1 MTAAD
6 DFRRAPLPIDL
17 DRMLHDLRGPLNGA
31 VLHLQALK
39 RLVGENPAAQGSLQ
53 SIQKELDRLTAM
65 LPVAFSVCAL
75 EMGAR
80 RRLPL
85 RRVVESAI
93 DEAVRTR
100 VRVEPGPWP
109 EIDGDERLL
118 VLAMA
123 ELLANALEAGG
134 DDDREVQVTV
144 EPAQTGAVAVAIDDA
159 GSGFKIRNPNAVVRL
174 MASTKPGHVGIGL
187 LVAQRIARLHGGTLT
202 IETAPDGTGTV
213 RFSVAAPPPA

>member
-1 MTAAD
+1 VTAAD
-6 DFRRAPLPIDL
+6 DLRRAPLPIDL
-17 DRMLHDLRGPLNGA
+17 DRLLHDLRGPLNGA

-39 RLVGENPAAQGSLQ
+39 RLVAGDPAAQGSLQ

-85 RRVVESAI
+85 RSVVESAI
-93 DEAVRTR
+93 DEAARKR

-123 ELLANALEAGG
+123 QLLANALEAGG
-134 DDDREVQVTV
+134 DDGEVHVTV
-144 EPAQTGAVAVAIDDA
+144 EPAQAGTVAVVIHDA

-202 IETAPDGTGTV
+202 VETAPDGAGIV